1 MVRFLKVA
9 LRPIVSPWLSRFRS
23 FRSIVR
29 WQQEG
34 FPSPAPFQ
42 VKKALLLRDCPRGA
56 TWVETGSY
64 LGEMTEELRKSAKW
78 VYTIEPGVELHQAVK
93 KRFRKFPNVVPLEG
107 TSEDV
112 IPGLLREIEGSVFF
126 WLDGHYSSGI
136 TFRGSSDTPI
146 LAELKE
152 ISKNL
157 PRWANVRIFVDDV
170 RCFNPSLP
178 GCEGYPPLTALVQWA
193 EDHHL
198 DWSIEHDI
206 FIMKT
211 RRDLS

>member
-1 MVRFLKVA
+1 MGNSLRATLKPFVSPGLARWRSLWGMVRWH
-9 LRPIVSPWLSRFRS
+9 R
-23 FRSIVR
+23 
-29 WQQEG
+29 QG
-34 FPSPAPFQ
+34 FPVPAPFP
-42 VKKALLLRDCPRGA
+42 VKRSVLLRDVPSAA
-56 TWVETGSY
+56 TWIETGSY
-64 LGEMTEELRKSAKW
+64 LGQMTEELRRTGSR
-78 VYTIEPGVELHQAVK
+78 VFTIEPGVELHQGIK
-93 KRFRKFPNVVPLEG
+93 RRFRKFPNVVPLEG

-112 IPGLLREIEGSVFF
+112 IPGLLPGIEGSVCF

-157 PRWANVRIFVDDV
+157 PRWANVRVFVDDV
-170 RCFNPSLP
+170 RCFNPTLP
-178 GCEGYPPLTALVQWA
+178 GLEGYPPLTALVQWA

-206 FIMKT
+206 LIMKT
-211 RRDLS
+211 RSDLS